1 MDLIDIEEYE
11 GLYKFDRK
19 LNQVYSLKTKKYITN
34 CLNGKYSYS
43 VRLSK
48 NGERKEITLN
58 HLIYKYN
65 QDNNQEDL
73 MDIDGYENYKFDKNK
88 NQVINIKSGKYIK
101 NELTILGYYRV
112 GLIKNGKKKHL
123 LLHRLVFKSHNPLID
138 IIGSDIDHINQDKL
152 DNNINNL
159 RIATRSDNNCNIK
172 VRNNNKS
179 TGIKNISKTKYG
191 TFRVSIM
198 KDRKSNNKIF
208 KSLDEAIIWRNI
220 KLSELHKD
228 FACFN

>member
-1 MDLIDIEEYE
+1 VNIDDYE
-11 GLYKFDRK
+11 GLYKFDRS
-19 LNQVYSLKTKKYITN
+19 LNQVYNIKTKKYITN
-34 CLNGKYSYS
+34 RLKKGNYS

-48 NGERKEITLN
+48 DGERKEITLN
-58 HLIYKYN
+58 YLIYKYN

-101 NELTILGYYRV
+101 NELTKEGYYRV

-123 LLHRLVFKSHNPLID
+123 FLHRLVFKSHNPLIN
-138 IIGSDIDHINQDKL
+138 IEGFNIDHINQNKL
-152 DNNINNL
+152 DNNIDNL
-159 RIATRSDNNCNIK
+159 RVATISENNCNIK

-179 TGIKNISKTKYG
+179 TGIKNISKTKNN

-198 KDRKSNNKIF
+198 KDRKSNSKTF
-208 KSLDEAIIWRNI
+208 KTLEEATEWRDI
-220 KLSELHKD
+220 KLKEIHKE
-228 FACFN
+228 FACY